1 MSVVRVE
8 GVGRAHTGTAVDVID
23 GEMIGTVGE
32 GAESRIVCTGTSM
45 LSGAGLIEESGI
57 NSILDSASG
66 LSTEREGRGRGRG
79 TADTCSTTVKGNDS
93 G

>member
-32 GAESRIVCTGTSM
+32 RADSRIVCIGCSM
-45 LSGAGLIEESGI
+45 LSGAGCKEESGI
-57 NSILDSASG
+57 NSILDSVS
-66 LSTEREGRGRGRG
+66 
-79 TADTCSTTVKGNDS
+79 
-93 G
+93 